1 MQNNKLINKLRLPVI
16 VAPMFLVSGP
26 ELVIASS
33 NAGLVG
39 SFPGPNART
48 TKELEGW
55 MEQINSSTSNPWA
68 FNMITHKTY
77 DRFGDEL
84 DLIKKFQPQIV
95 ITALGSPERV
105 IEAVHGYG
113 GKVIADVNN
122 INFARRCA
130 DMQVDGMALICH
142 GAGGHTGHLSP
153 FSFTAYVREFFNG
166 LIVLAGSISTGQHI
180 KAAKLLGADLCYMG
194 TRFIS
199 AKESN
204 AVDEY
209 KSMIINSTYDD
220 LRMTN
225 LFTGADAYYL
235 KDSIINNKLDPD
247 NLESNTSGFNV
258 SASQDKI
265 KAWKDIWS
273 AGQGVGLIKNIESVE
288 SIVQK
293 LESEFLQGA
302 EHGN

>member
-1 MQNNKLINKLRLPVI
+1 MKKDNFIDKLRLPVI

-26 ELVIASS
+26 DLVIASS
-33 NAGLVG
+33 NAGLIG

-48 TKELEGW
+48 TEELEKW
-55 MEQINSSTSNPWA
+55 MQQINDSTISPWA
-68 FNMITHKTY
+68 FNMIAHRTY
-77 DRFGDEL
+77 DRFEDEL
-84 DLIKKFQPQIV
+84 ELIKKFQPEIV

-105 IEAVHGYG
+105 IEIVHSYG

-130 DMQVDGMALICH
+130 KMNVDGMALICH

-153 FSFTAYVREFFNG
+153 FSFTAYVREFFDG
-166 LIVLAGSISTGQHI
+166 LIVLAGSISTGNHI
-180 KAAKLLGADLCYMG
+180 KAAKLLNADLCYMG

-209 KSMIINSTYDD
+209 KFMLINSNYED
-220 LRMTN
+220 LRLTN

-235 KDSIINNKLDPD
+235 KDSIIKNNLDPD
-247 NLESNTSGFNV
+247 NLESNHDGFNV
-258 SASQDKI
+258 SGSQEKI
-265 KAWKDIWS
+265 KAWKNIWS
-273 AGQGVGLIKNIESVE
+273 AGQGVGLIKKIESVE
-288 SIVQK
+288 SIVEE
-293 LESEFLQGA
+293 LEAEFLDG
-302 EHGN
+302 

>member
-1 MQNNKLINKLRLPVI
+1 MQNDKLIDQLRLPVI

-26 ELVIASS
+26 DLVIASS
-33 NAGLVG
+33 NAGLIG

-48 TKELEGW
+48 AEELENW
-55 MEQINSSTSNPWA
+55 MHQINNATSNPWA

-77 DRFGDEL
+77 DRFADEL
-84 DLIKKFQPQIV
+84 DLVKKFQPKIV

-105 IEAVHGYG
+105 IEAVHEYG

-130 DMQVDGMALICH
+130 EMDVDGMALICH
-142 GAGGHTGHLSP
+142 GAGGHTGQLSP
-153 FSFTAYVREFFNG
+153 FSFSAYVREFFDG
-166 LIVLAGSISTGQHI
+166 LVVLAGSISTGQHI
-180 KAAKLLGADLCYMG
+180 KAAQLLSADLCYMG

-199 AKESN
+199 AQESN

-225 LFTGADAYYL
+225 LFTGAQAYYL
-235 KDSIINNKLDPD
+235 KDSIINNNLDPD
-247 NLESNTSGFNV
+247 NLDSNTEGFNV

-273 AGQGVGLIKNIESVE
+273 AGQSVGLIKNIESVE
-288 SIVQK
+288 SIVEE
-293 LESEFLQGA
+293 LESEFLQG
-302 EHGN
+302 

>member
-1 MQNNKLINKLRLPVI
+1 MKKDNFIDKLRLPVI

-26 ELVIASS
+26 DLVIACS
-33 NAGLVG
+33 NAGLIG

-48 TKELEGW
+48 TEELEKW
-55 MEQINSSTSNPWA
+55 MQQINDSTSNPWA
-68 FNMITHKTY
+68 FNMIAHRTY
-77 DRFGDEL
+77 DRFEDEL
-84 DLIKKFQPQIV
+84 ELIKKFQPEIV

-105 IEAVHGYG
+105 IGIVHSYG

-130 DMQVDGMALICH
+130 EMNVDGMALICH

-153 FSFTAYVREFFNG
+153 FSFTAYVREFFDG
-166 LIVLAGSISTGQHI
+166 LIVLAGSISTGNHI
-180 KAAKLLGADLCYMG
+180 KAAKLLNADLCYMG

-209 KSMIINSTYDD
+209 KSMLINSHYED
-220 LRMTN
+220 LRLTN

-235 KDSIINNKLDPD
+235 KDSIIKNNLDPD
-247 NLESNTSGFNV
+247 NLESNHDGFNV
-258 SASQDKI
+258 SGSQDKI
-265 KAWKDIWS
+265 KAWKNIWS
-273 AGQGVGLIKNIESVE
+273 AGQGVGLIKKIESVE
-288 SIVQK
+288 SIVEE
-293 LESEFLQGA
+293 LEAEFLDG
-302 EHGN
+302 

>member
-1 MQNNKLINKLRLPVI
+1 
-16 VAPMFLVSGP
+16 
-26 ELVIASS
+26 
-33 NAGLVG
+33 
-39 SFPGPNART
+39 
-48 TKELEGW
+48 
-55 MEQINSSTSNPWA
+55 MEQINGSTSNPWA

-288 SIVQK
+288 SIVDK
-293 LESEFLQGA
+293 LESEFVQGA
-302 EHGN
+302 GHGN

>member
-1 MQNNKLINKLRLPVI
+1 MQNNKLIDRLRLPVI

-26 ELVIASS
+26 DLVIASS
-33 NAGLVG
+33 NAGLIG

-48 TKELEGW
+48 AGELEEW
-55 MEQINSSTSNPWA
+55 MHQINKSTSNPWA

-77 DRFGDEL
+77 DRFSEEL
-84 DLIKKFQPQIV
+84 DLIKKFQPKIV

-113 GKVIADVNN
+113 GQVIADVNN
-122 INFARRCA
+122 ISFAQRCA
-130 DMQVDGMALICH
+130 EMNVDGMALICH
-142 GAGGHTGHLSP
+142 GAGGHTGQLSP
-153 FSFTAYVREFFNG
+153 FSFSSYVREFFDG
-166 LIVLAGSISTGQHI
+166 LIVLAGSISTGKHI
-180 KAAKLLGADLCYMG
+180 KAAQLLSADLCYMG

-199 AKESN
+199 AQESN

-209 KSMIINSTYDD
+209 KSMIINSNYDD

-225 LFTGADAYYL
+225 LFTGAQAYYL
-235 KDSIINNKLDPD
+235 KDSIINNNLDPD
-247 NLESNTSGFNV
+247 NLDSNTDGFNV

-265 KAWKDIWS
+265 SAWKDIWS

-288 SIVQK
+288 SIVEE
-293 LESEFLQGA
+293 LESEFLQG
-302 EHGN
+302 

>member
-1 MQNNKLINKLRLPVI
+1 MQNNKLIDQLRLPVI

-26 ELVIASS
+26 DLVIASS
-33 NAGLVG
+33 NAGLIG

-48 TKELEGW
+48 AEELEHW
-55 MEQINSSTSNPWA
+55 MHQINSATSNPWA

-77 DRFGDEL
+77 DRFSEEL
-84 DLIKKFQPQIV
+84 DLIKKFQPKIV

-105 IEAVHGYG
+105 IEAVHRYG

-130 DMQVDGMALICH
+130 EMNVDGMALICH

-153 FSFTAYVREFFNG
+153 FSFSAYVREFFDG
-166 LIVLAGSISTGQHI
+166 LIILAGSISTGQHI
-180 KAAKLLGADLCYMG
+180 KAAQLLSADLCYMG

-199 AKESN
+199 AQESN

-209 KSMIINSTYDD
+209 KLMIINSTYDD

-225 LFTGADAYYL
+225 LFTGAQAYYL
-235 KDSIINNKLDPD
+235 KDSIINNNLDPD
-247 NLESNTSGFNV
+247 NLDSNTEGFNV
-258 SASQDKI
+258 SGSQDKI

-288 SIVQK
+288 SIVK
-293 LESEFLQGA
+293 ELESEFLQG
-302 EHGN
+302 

>member
-1 MQNNKLINKLRLPVI
+1 MQNNQLIDQLRLPVI

-33 NAGLVG
+33 NSGLIG

-48 TKELEGW
+48 AEELENW
-55 MEQINSSTSNPWA
+55 MQQITISTSNPWA

-77 DRFGDEL
+77 DRFAEEL
-84 DLIKKFQPQIV
+84 DLIKKFQPEIV

-105 IEAVHGYG
+105 IETVHAYG

-130 DMQVDGMALICH
+130 DMNVDGMALICH

-180 KAAKLLGADLCYMG
+180 KAAKLLGADLSYMG

-204 AVDEY
+204 AADEY

-225 LFTGADAYYL
+225 LFTGAEAYYL
-235 KDSIINNKLDPD
+235 KDSIINNNLDPD
-247 NLESNTSGFNV
+247 NLGTNTGGFNV
-258 SASQDKI
+258 SGSQEKI

-288 SIVQK
+288 SIVQD
-293 LESEFLQGA
+293 LESEFLKG
-302 EHGN
+302 

>member
-1 MQNNKLINKLRLPVI
+1 MQNNKLIDQLRLPVI

-26 ELVIASS
+26 DLVIASS
-33 NAGLVG
+33 NAGLIG

-48 TKELEGW
+48 AEELEHW
-55 MEQINSSTSNPWA
+55 MHQINSATSNPWA

-77 DRFGDEL
+77 DRFSEEL
-84 DLIKKFQPQIV
+84 DLIKKFQPKIV

-122 INFARRCA
+122 INFARRSA
-130 DMQVDGMALICH
+130 EMNVDGMALICH

-153 FSFTAYVREFFNG
+153 FSFSAYVREFFDG
-166 LIVLAGSISTGQHI
+166 LIILAGSISTGQHI
-180 KAAKLLGADLCYMG
+180 KAAQLLSADLCYMG

-199 AKESN
+199 AQESN

-209 KSMIINSTYDD
+209 KLMILNSTYDD

-225 LFTGADAYYL
+225 LFTGAQAYYL
-235 KDSIINNKLDPD
+235 KDSIINNNLDPD
-247 NLESNTSGFNV
+247 NLDSNTEGFNV
-258 SASQDKI
+258 SGSQDKI

-288 SIVQK
+288 SIVK
-293 LESEFLQGA
+293 ELESEFLQG
-302 EHGN
+302 

>member
-1 MQNNKLINKLRLPVI
+1 MQNDKLIDQLRLPVI

-26 ELVIASS
+26 DLVIASS
-33 NAGLVG
+33 NAGLIG

-48 TKELEGW
+48 TAELENW
-55 MEQINSSTSNPWA
+55 MHQINNATSNPWA
-68 FNMITHKTY
+68 FNMITHKSY
-77 DRFGDEL
+77 DRFSEEL
-84 DLIKKFQPQIV
+84 ELIKKFQPKIV

-105 IEAVHGYG
+105 IEAVHEYG

-130 DMQVDGMALICH
+130 EMDVDGMALICH
-142 GAGGHTGHLSP
+142 GAGGHTGQISP
-153 FSFTAYVREFFNG
+153 FSFSAYVREFFEG

-180 KAAKLLGADLCYMG
+180 KAAQLLSADLCYMG

-199 AKESN
+199 AQESN

-225 LFTGADAYYL
+225 LFTGAQAYYL
-235 KDSIINNKLDPD
+235 KDSIINNNLDPD
-247 NLESNTSGFNV
+247 NLDTNTEGFNV
-258 SASQDKI
+258 SGSQDKI

-288 SIVQK
+288 SIVK
-293 LESEFLQGA
+293 ELESEFLQG
-302 EHGN
+302 

>member
-1 MQNNKLINKLRLPVI
+1 MQNNKLVDQLRLPVI

-26 ELVIASS
+26 DLVIASS
-33 NAGLVG
+33 NAGLIG

-48 TKELEGW
+48 AEELENW
-55 MEQINSSTSNPWA
+55 MHQINNATSNPWA

-77 DRFGDEL
+77 DRFADEL
-84 DLIKKFQPQIV
+84 DLVKKFQPKIV

-105 IEAVHGYG
+105 IEAVHEYG

-130 DMQVDGMALICH
+130 EMDVDGMALICH
-142 GAGGHTGHLSP
+142 GAGGHTGQLSP
-153 FSFTAYVREFFNG
+153 FSFSAYVREFFDG
-166 LIVLAGSISTGQHI
+166 LVVLAGSISTGQHI
-180 KAAKLLGADLCYMG
+180 KAAQLLSADLCYMG

-199 AKESN
+199 AQESN

-225 LFTGADAYYL
+225 LFTGAQAYYL
-235 KDSIINNKLDPD
+235 KDSIINNNLDPD
-247 NLESNTSGFNV
+247 NLDSNIEGFNV

-288 SIVQK
+288 SIVK
-293 LESEFLQGA
+293 ELESEFLQG
-302 EHGN
+302 

>member
-1 MQNNKLINKLRLPVI
+1 MQNDKLIDQLRLPVI

-26 ELVIASS
+26 DLVIASS
-33 NAGLVG
+33 NAGLIG

-48 TKELEGW
+48 TAELENW
-55 MEQINSSTSNPWA
+55 MHQINNATSNLWA
-68 FNMITHKTY
+68 FNMITHKSY
-77 DRFGDEL
+77 DRFSEEL
-84 DLIKKFQPQIV
+84 ELIKKFQPKIV

-130 DMQVDGMALICH
+130 EMDVDGMALICH
-142 GAGGHTGHLSP
+142 GAGGHTGQLSP
-153 FSFTAYVREFFNG
+153 FSFSAYVREFFEG

-180 KAAKLLGADLCYMG
+180 KAAQLLSADLCYMG

-199 AKESN
+199 AQESN

-225 LFTGADAYYL
+225 LFTGAQAYYL
-235 KDSIINNKLDPD
+235 KDSIINNNLDPD
-247 NLESNTSGFNV
+247 NLDSNTEGFNV

-273 AGQGVGLIKNIESVE
+273 AGQSVGLIKNIESVE
-288 SIVQK
+288 SIVEE
-293 LESEFLQGA
+293 LESEFLQG
-302 EHGN
+302 

>member
-1 MQNNKLINKLRLPVI
+1 MQNNKLIDRLRLPVI

-26 ELVIASS
+26 DLVIASS
-33 NAGLVG
+33 NAGLIG

-48 TKELEGW
+48 AEELEEW
-55 MEQINSSTSNPWA
+55 MHQINKSTSNPWA

-77 DRFGDEL
+77 DRFSEEL
-84 DLIKKFQPQIV
+84 DLIKKFQPKIV

-113 GKVIADVNN
+113 GQVIADVNN
-122 INFARRCA
+122 ISFAQRCA
-130 DMQVDGMALICH
+130 EMNVDGMALICH
-142 GAGGHTGHLSP
+142 GAGGHTGQLSP
-153 FSFTAYVREFFNG
+153 FSFSSYVREFFDG
-166 LIVLAGSISTGQHI
+166 LIVLAGSISTGKHI
-180 KAAKLLGADLCYMG
+180 KAAQLLSADLCYMG

-199 AKESN
+199 AQESN

-209 KSMIINSTYDD
+209 KSLIINSNYDD

-225 LFTGADAYYL
+225 LFTGAQAYYL
-235 KDSIINNKLDPD
+235 KDSIINNNLDPD
-247 NLESNTSGFNV
+247 NLDSNTDGFNV

-265 KAWKDIWS
+265 SAWKDIWS

-288 SIVQK
+288 SIVEE
-293 LESEFLQGA
+293 LESEFLQG
-302 EHGN
+302 

>member
-1 MQNNKLINKLRLPVI
+1 MQNDKLIDQLRLPVI

-26 ELVIASS
+26 DLVIASS
-33 NAGLVG
+33 NAGLIG

-48 TKELEGW
+48 TAELENW
-55 MEQINSSTSNPWA
+55 MHQINNATSNPWA
-68 FNMITHKTY
+68 FNMITHKSY
-77 DRFGDEL
+77 DRFSEEL
-84 DLIKKFQPQIV
+84 DLIKKFQPKIV

-130 DMQVDGMALICH
+130 EMDVDGMALICH
-142 GAGGHTGHLSP
+142 GAGGHTGQLSP
-153 FSFTAYVREFFNG
+153 FSFSAYVREFFEG
-166 LIVLAGSISTGQHI
+166 LIVLAGSISNGQHI
-180 KAAKLLGADLCYMG
+180 KAAQLLSADLCYMG

-199 AKESN
+199 AQESN

-225 LFTGADAYYL
+225 LFTGAQAYYL
-235 KDSIINNKLDPD
+235 KDSIINNNLDPD
-247 NLESNTSGFNV
+247 NLDSNTEGFNV

-273 AGQGVGLIKNIESVE
+273 AGQSVGLIKNIESVE
-288 SIVQK
+288 SIVEE
-293 LESEFLQGA
+293 LESEFLQG
-302 EHGN
+302 

>member
-1 MQNNKLINKLRLPVI
+1 MQNNQLIDQLRLPVI

-26 ELVIASS
+26 ELVIAGS
-33 NAGLVG
+33 NSGLIG

-48 TKELEGW
+48 AEELENW
-55 MEQINSSTSNPWA
+55 MQQITISTSNPWA

-77 DRFGDEL
+77 DRFAEEL
-84 DLIKKFQPQIV
+84 DLIKKFQPEIV

-105 IEAVHGYG
+105 IETVHAYG

-130 DMQVDGMALICH
+130 DMNVDGMALICH

-166 LIVLAGSISTGQHI
+166 LVVLAGSISTGQHI
-180 KAAKLLGADLCYMG
+180 KAAKLLGADLSYMG

-204 AVDEY
+204 AADEY

-225 LFTGADAYYL
+225 LFTGAEAYYL
-235 KDSIINNKLDPD
+235 KDSIINNNLDPD
-247 NLESNTSGFNV
+247 NLGSNTGGFNV
-258 SASQDKI
+258 SGSQEKI

-288 SIVQK
+288 SIVQD
-293 LESEFLQGA
+293 LESEFLKG
-302 EHGN
+302 

>member
-1 MQNNKLINKLRLPVI
+1 MKKDNFIDKLRLPVI

-26 ELVIASS
+26 DLVIASS
-33 NAGLVG
+33 NAGLIG

-48 TKELEGW
+48 TEELEKW
-55 MEQINSSTSNPWA
+55 MQQINDSTISPWA
-68 FNMITHKTY
+68 FNMIAHRTY
-77 DRFGDEL
+77 DRFEDEL
-84 DLIKKFQPQIV
+84 ELIKKFQPEIV

-105 IEAVHGYG
+105 IGIVHSYG

-130 DMQVDGMALICH
+130 KMNVDGMALICH

-153 FSFTAYVREFFNG
+153 FSFTAYVREFFDG
-166 LIVLAGSISTGQHI
+166 LIVLAGSISTGNHI
-180 KAAKLLGADLCYMG
+180 KAAKLLNADLCYMG

-209 KSMIINSTYDD
+209 KSMLINSNYDD
-220 LRMTN
+220 LRLTN

-235 KDSIINNKLDPD
+235 KDSIIKNNLDPD
-247 NLESNTSGFNV
+247 NLESNHDGFNV
-258 SASQDKI
+258 SGSQEKI
-265 KAWKDIWS
+265 KAWKNIWS
-273 AGQGVGLIKNIESVE
+273 AGQGVGLIKKIESVE
-288 SIVQK
+288 SIVEE
-293 LESEFLQGA
+293 LEAEFLDG
-302 EHGN
+302 

>member
-1 MQNNKLINKLRLPVI
+1 MQNDKLIDQLRLPVI

-26 ELVIASS
+26 DLVIASS
-33 NAGLVG
+33 NAGLIG

-48 TKELEGW
+48 AEELEDW
-55 MEQINSSTSNPWA
+55 MHKINNATSNPWA

-77 DRFGDEL
+77 DRFSEEL
-84 DLIKKFQPQIV
+84 DLIKKFQPKIV

-105 IEAVHGYG
+105 IETVHGYG

-130 DMQVDGMALICH
+130 EMAVDGMALICH

-153 FSFTAYVREFFNG
+153 FSFSAYVREFFDG

-180 KAAKLLGADLCYMG
+180 KAAQLLSADLCYMG

-199 AKESN
+199 AQESN

-225 LFTGADAYYL
+225 LFTGAQAYYL
-235 KDSIINNKLDPD
+235 KDSIIKNNLDPD
-247 NLESNTSGFNV
+247 NLDSNTEGFNV

-288 SIVQK
+288 SIVEE
-293 LESEFLQGA
+293 LESEFLRG
-302 EHGN
+302 

>member
-1 MQNNKLINKLRLPVI
+1 MQKNNLINRLRLPVI

-33 NAGLVG
+33 NSGLIG

-48 TKELEGW
+48 TEELEKW
-55 MEQINSSTSNPWA
+55 MRKITEGTSNPWA

-77 DRFGDEL
+77 DRFDDEL
-84 DLIKKFQPQIV
+84 DLIKKFQPKIV

-105 IEAVHGYG
+105 IEEVHLYG

-130 DMQVDGMALICH
+130 DMGVDGMALICH
-142 GAGGHTGHLSP
+142 GAGGHTGQLSP
-153 FSFTAYVREFFNG
+153 FAFTSYVREFFDG
-166 LIVLAGSISTGQHI
+166 IIVLAGSISTGNHI
-180 KAAKLLGADLCYMG
+180 KAAKLLNADLCYMG

-199 AKESN
+199 ATESQ

-209 KSMIINSTYDD
+209 KTMVINSNYSD

-225 LFTGADAYYL
+225 LFTGAQAYYM
-235 KDSIINNKLDPD
+235 KDSIIRNNLDPD
-247 NLESNTSGFNV
+247 NLESNLAGFNV
-258 SASQDKI
+258 SASQEKI
-265 KAWKDIWS
+265 SAWKDIWS
-273 AGQGVGLIKNIESVE
+273 AGQGVGLIKRVESVE
-288 SIVQK
+288 SIVAE
-293 LESEFLQGA
+293 LEAEFLQR
-302 EHGN
+302 

>member
-1 MQNNKLINKLRLPVI
+1 
-16 VAPMFLVSGP
+16 
-26 ELVIASS
+26 
-33 NAGLVG
+33 
-39 SFPGPNART
+39 
-48 TKELEGW
+48 

-105 IEAVHGYG
+105 IEAVHAYG

-130 DMQVDGMALICH
+130 DMHVDGMALICH

-288 SIVQK
+288 SIVDK
-293 LESEFLQGA
+293 LKSEFVQGA
-302 EHGN
+302 GHGN

>member
-1 MQNNKLINKLRLPVI
+1 MQNNKLIGQLRLPVI

-26 ELVIASS
+26 DLVIASS
-33 NAGLVG
+33 NAGLIG

-48 TKELEGW
+48 AEELEEW
-55 MEQINSSTSNPWA
+55 MHQINKSTSNPWA

-77 DRFGDEL
+77 DRFSEEL
-84 DLIKKFQPQIV
+84 DLIKKFQPKIV

-113 GKVIADVNN
+113 GQVIADVNN
-122 INFARRCA
+122 ISFAQRCA
-130 DMQVDGMALICH
+130 EMNVDGMALICH
-142 GAGGHTGHLSP
+142 GAGGHTGQLSP
-153 FSFTAYVREFFNG
+153 FSFSSYVREFFDG
-166 LIVLAGSISTGQHI
+166 LIVLAGSISTGKHI
-180 KAAKLLGADLCYMG
+180 KAAQLLSADLCYMG

-199 AKESN
+199 AQESN

-209 KSMIINSTYDD
+209 KSMIINSNYDD

-225 LFTGADAYYL
+225 LFTGAQAYYL
-235 KDSIINNKLDPD
+235 KDSIINNNLDPD
-247 NLESNTSGFNV
+247 NLDSNTDGFNV

-265 KAWKDIWS
+265 SAWKDIWS

-288 SIVQK
+288 SIVEE
-293 LESEFLQGA
+293 LESEFLQG
-302 EHGN
+302 

>member
-1 MQNNKLINKLRLPVI
+1 MI
-16 VAPMFLVSGP
+16 
-26 ELVIASS
+26 
-33 NAGLVG
+33 G

-48 TKELEGW
+48 IEQLEGW
-55 MEQINSSTSNPWA
+55 MHQINSSTSNPWA

-77 DRFGDEL
+77 DRFADEL
-84 DLIKKFQPQIV
+84 DLIKKFQPKIV

-105 IEAVHGYG
+105 IEIVHGYG

-130 DMQVDGMALICH
+130 EMNVDGMALICH

-153 FSFTAYVREFFNG
+153 FSFSAYVREFFDG

-180 KAAKLLGADLCYMG
+180 KAAQLLSADLCYMG

-199 AKESN
+199 AQESH

-209 KSMIINSTYDD
+209 KTMIINSTYDD

-225 LFTGADAYYL
+225 LFTGAQAYYL
-235 KDSIINNKLDPD
+235 KDSIINNNLDPD
-247 NLESNTSGFNV
+247 NLDTNQDGFNV

-288 SIVQK
+288 SIVEK
-293 LESEFLQGA
+293 LESEFLRG
-302 EHGN
+302 

>member
-1 MQNNKLINKLRLPVI
+1 MQNNKLIDQLRLPVI

-26 ELVIASS
+26 DLVIASS
-33 NAGLVG
+33 NAGLIG

-48 TKELEGW
+48 AEELEHW
-55 MEQINSSTSNPWA
+55 MHQINSATSNPWA

-77 DRFGDEL
+77 DRFSEEL
-84 DLIKKFQPQIV
+84 DLIKKFQPKIV

-130 DMQVDGMALICH
+130 EMNVDGMALICH

-153 FSFTAYVREFFNG
+153 FSFSAYVREFFDG
-166 LIVLAGSISTGQHI
+166 LIILAGSISSGQHI
-180 KAAKLLGADLCYMG
+180 KAAQLLSADLCYMG

-199 AKESN
+199 AQESN

-209 KSMIINSTYDD
+209 KLMIINSTYDD

-225 LFTGADAYYL
+225 LFTGAQAYYL
-235 KDSIINNKLDPD
+235 KDSIINNNLDPD
-247 NLESNTSGFNV
+247 NLDSNTEGFNV
-258 SASQDKI
+258 SSSQDKI

-288 SIVQK
+288 SIVK
-293 LESEFLQGA
+293 ELESEFLQG
-302 EHGN
+302 

>member
-1 MQNNKLINKLRLPVI
+1 MQNDKLIDQLRLPVI

-26 ELVIASS
+26 DLVIASS
-33 NAGLVG
+33 NAGLIG

-48 TKELEGW
+48 TAELENW
-55 MEQINSSTSNPWA
+55 MHQINNATSNPWA
-68 FNMITHKTY
+68 FNMITHKSY
-77 DRFGDEL
+77 DRFSEEL
-84 DLIKKFQPQIV
+84 ELIKKFQPKIV

-130 DMQVDGMALICH
+130 EMDVDGMALICH

-153 FSFTAYVREFFNG
+153 FSFSAYVREFFEG

-180 KAAKLLGADLCYMG
+180 KAAQLLSADLCYMG

-199 AKESN
+199 AQESN

-209 KSMIINSTYDD
+209 KSMIIYSTYDD

-225 LFTGADAYYL
+225 LFTGAQAYYL
-235 KDSIINNKLDPD
+235 KDSIINNNLDPD
-247 NLESNTSGFNV
+247 NLDSNTEGFNV

-288 SIVQK
+288 SIVK
-293 LESEFLQGA
+293 ELESEFLQG
-302 EHGN
+302 

>member
-1 MQNNKLINKLRLPVI
+1 MQNNKLIDQLRLPVV

-26 ELVIASS
+26 DLVIASS
-33 NAGLVG
+33 NAGLIG

-48 TKELEGW
+48 AEELEHW
-55 MEQINSSTSNPWA
+55 MHQINSATSNPWA

-77 DRFGDEL
+77 DRFSEEL
-84 DLIKKFQPQIV
+84 DLIKKFQPKIV

-130 DMQVDGMALICH
+130 EMNVDGMALICH

-153 FSFTAYVREFFNG
+153 FSFSAYVREFFDG
-166 LIVLAGSISTGQHI
+166 LIILAGSISTGQHI
-180 KAAKLLGADLCYMG
+180 KAAQLLSADLCYMG

-199 AKESN
+199 AQESN

-209 KSMIINSTYDD
+209 KLMILNSTYDD

-225 LFTGADAYYL
+225 LFTGAQAYYL
-235 KDSIINNKLDPD
+235 KDSIINNNLDPD
-247 NLESNTSGFNV
+247 NLDSNTEGFNV
-258 SASQDKI
+258 SGSQDKI

-288 SIVQK
+288 SIVK
-293 LESEFLQGA
+293 ELESEFLQG
-302 EHGN
+302 

>member
-1 MQNNKLINKLRLPVI
+1 MQNNQLTDQLRLPVI

-33 NAGLVG
+33 NSGLIG

-48 TKELEGW
+48 AEELENW
-55 MEQINSSTSNPWA
+55 MQQITISTSNPWA

-77 DRFGDEL
+77 DRFAEEL
-84 DLIKKFQPQIV
+84 DLIKKFQPEIV

-105 IEAVHGYG
+105 IETVHAYG

-130 DMQVDGMALICH
+130 DMNVDGMALICH

-180 KAAKLLGADLCYMG
+180 KAAKLLGADLSYMG

-204 AVDEY
+204 AADEY

-225 LFTGADAYYL
+225 LFTGAEAYYL
-235 KDSIINNKLDPD
+235 KDSIINNNLDPD
-247 NLESNTSGFNV
+247 NLGTNTGGFYVSG
-258 SASQDKI
+258 SQEKI

-288 SIVQK
+288 SIVQD
-293 LESEFLQGA
+293 LESEFLKG
-302 EHGN
+302 

>member
-1 MQNNKLINKLRLPVI
+1 MQNDKLIDQLRLPVI

-26 ELVIASS
+26 DLVIASS
-33 NAGLVG
+33 NAGLIG

-48 TKELEGW
+48 TAELENW
-55 MEQINSSTSNPWA
+55 MHQINNATSNPWA
-68 FNMITHKTY
+68 FNMITHKSY
-77 DRFGDEL
+77 DRFSEEL
-84 DLIKKFQPQIV
+84 DLIKKFQPKIV

-105 IEAVHGYG
+105 IETVHGYG

-130 DMQVDGMALICH
+130 EMAVDGMALICH

-153 FSFTAYVREFFNG
+153 FSFSAYVREFFDG

-180 KAAKLLGADLCYMG
+180 KAAQLLSADLCYMG

-199 AKESN
+199 AQESN

-225 LFTGADAYYL
+225 LFTGAQAYYL
-235 KDSIINNKLDPD
+235 KDSIIKNNLDPD
-247 NLESNTSGFNV
+247 NLDSNTEGFNV

-288 SIVQK
+288 SIVEE
-293 LESEFLQGA
+293 LESEFLQG
-302 EHGN
+302 

>member
-1 MQNNKLINKLRLPVI
+1 MQINQLIDQLRLPVI

-33 NAGLVG
+33 NSGLIG

-48 TKELEGW
+48 AEELENW
-55 MEQINSSTSNPWA
+55 MQQITISTSNPWA

-77 DRFGDEL
+77 DRFAEEL
-84 DLIKKFQPQIV
+84 DLIKKFQPEIV

-105 IEAVHGYG
+105 IETVHAYG

-130 DMQVDGMALICH
+130 DMNVDGMALICH

-180 KAAKLLGADLCYMG
+180 KAAKLLGADLSYMG

-204 AVDEY
+204 AADEY

-225 LFTGADAYYL
+225 LFTGAEAYYL
-235 KDSIINNKLDPD
+235 KDSIINNNLDPD
-247 NLESNTSGFNV
+247 NLGTNTGGFNV
-258 SASQDKI
+258 SGSQEKI

-288 SIVQK
+288 SIVQD
-293 LESEFLQGA
+293 LESEFLKG
-302 EHGN
+302 